1 VSKTNVIK
9 SGITLA
15 VIGAICTAM
24 VALTYQSTEQRIED
38 NEKAWLERSLEPA
51 LSGVAYD
58 SGISDSKITLP
69 PPHGLPG
76 SEDALIYRVYAKG
89 EPVAA
94 LFVVSARDGY
104 SGPIRLLVGIET
116 TGRLTGIHVLEHSET
131 PGLGDGVETEK
142 SDWARQFK
150 GRSLLDPEPEGWQ
163 IKNDGGQ
170 FDQLT
175 GASITPRAIVK
186 AVKETLL
193 YFDLHRDQVFAN
205 PASETGVTKGE

>member
-1 VSKTNVIK
+1 VSSTTVIK
-9 SGITLA
+9 SGVTLA
-15 VIGAICTAM
+15 VIAAICTAL
-24 VALTYQSTEQRIED
+24 VALTYQTTEQRIAD

-76 SEDALIYRVYAKG
+76 SEDALIYRVYTKG

-131 PGLGDGVETEK
+131 PGLGDGVETAK
-142 SDWARQFK
+142 SDWARQFT

-163 IKNDGGQ
+163 IKTDGGQ

-175 GASITPRAIVK
+175 GASVTPRAIVK

-193 YFDLHRDQVFAN
+193 YFDRHRDQVFAN
-205 PASETGVTKGE
+205 LASETAATRGE